1 MARRPARPGAQPC
14 PGSAARSPRA
24 EVDRHRPRPG
34 RGGLAFRAGRA
45 LPAGAR
51 PLPHPLPHRVADAP
65 RRRSPDLH
73 RPRGGRHRAPGR
85 VRRGGG
91 VQPRVQ
97 APPGLAPRTV
107 ARTAPAPDDFRNDP
121 SGPRR
126 WAQVTLPA
134 LSVLDLVPVR
144 SGQATADALASTL
157 SLARVADRLGYQRYW
172 LAEHH
177 NMPAVAATNP
187 PVLIALV
194 AGATDRI
201 RVGSGGVMLPNHAPL
216 VVAEQFALLEAAFP
230 GRIDL
235 GIGRA
240 PGSDPVTSYALR
252 HGAGGVS
259 DEAVN
264 RFPEYVDNVLAM
276 MEPAGVGLSIQGRTY
291 PLKATPGARSVPTI
305 WLLGSSDY
313 SARLAAEKGMPYV
326 FAHHFSGSGTA
337 EALELYRS
345 TFRPSPELLEPR
357 TFLTVNA
364 VVAETEEEAAR
375 LALPQLQ
382 AMLAL

>member
-1 MARRPARPGAQPC
+1 
-14 PGSAARSPRA
+14 
-24 EVDRHRPRPG
+24 V
-34 RGGLAFRAGRA
+34 RAG
-45 LPAGAR
+45 AGCVEVSQ
-51 PLPHPLPHRVADAP
+51 L
-65 RRRSPDLH
+65 S
-73 RPRGGRHRAPGR
+73 
-85 VRRGGG
+85 
-91 VQPRVQ
+91 
-97 APPGLAPRTV
+97 
-107 ARTAPAPDDFRNDP
+107 
-121 SGPRR
+121 
-126 WAQVTLPA
+126 

-144 SGQATADALASTL
+144 TDQATGDAVAATL
-157 SLARVADRLGYQRYW
+157 SLARRADELGYHRYW

-187 PVLIALV
+187 PVLIGLV
-194 AGATDRI
+194 ASATSRI

-216 VVAEQFALLEAAFP
+216 VVAEQFALLEAAYP

-240 PGSDPVTSYALR
+240 PGTDPVTSFALR
-252 HGAGGVS
+252 HGAGGVT

-276 MEPAGVGLSIQGRTY
+276 MEPEGVGLSVAGRTHA
-291 PLKATPGARSVPTI
+291 LRATPVARSVPTI

-345 TFRPSPELLEPR
+345 SFRPSGELTEPR

-364 VVAETEEEAAR
+364 VVAESAEEAER
-375 LALPQLQ
+375 RALPNLLMMVALRTGAPLGPQLLVEEAEKIDVPDAHRPLID
-382 AMLAL
+382 AMRSRWVVGDPVSARAQLESLAATYAVDEVMVHPVAAAHVGTDPMASPTREETLRLLRA